1 MGKTLR
7 VLHVEDSER
16 DTALLARHLARADY
30 EVSSERVETRDEM
43 RAALAAQDWDVIL
56 CDYSMPHFSAPD
68 ALRLLKESG
77 LDIPFII
84 ISGTVGEEVA
94 VEAMRAGADD
104 YLMKD
109 SLARLAPAIERGVYE
124 AHNRRAMREA
134 EAALR
139 ESEDRYR
146 DLVEHSHDLICTHDM
161 EGRILSVNRTAA
173 RALGYE
179 PEELL
184 GRDLRDALVP
194 KFRERFDDYIAEIQ
208 REGIARGLM
217 VVGTRAGEER
227 IWEYT
232 NTLRTEGVAAPIV
245 RGVAHDVTE
254 QRRAEEAVRRSE
266 AELRAI
272 FEAMSDVVIV
282 LDREGRYL
290 KVAATSADL
299 LYRPPASL
307 VGHTLHEVF
316 PAAQADFFLAH
327 VRRALGEGR
336 VHRVEYSLQIGG
348 AEVWFDGSVSPV
360 SGDSVIWVARDITER
375 KQAEEKIRQSERQL
389 AEAQRLA
396 HIGSWNWD
404 LQNNTL
410 IWSDEHYR
418 IFGLDPQEYNPTY
431 ESAVMEYV
439 HPEDRDLVKSTV
451 EHSIRTQEPF
461 DFNYRAIRSDGNV
474 RVVHSRGNVISDE
487 QGNPV
492 RMFGTAQDVTELKR
506 AEEQLRHQLDF
517 NTAITSSLGEGVYAL
532 DREGRVTFMNP
543 AAESALGWTQAELL
557 GQQMHEVIHS
567 QHADGARR
575 PASECPL
582 LEVLKSGQTV
592 KVENDVFTR
601 KDGSLFP
608 VSYTS
613 SPIITAGL
621 ILGAV
626 LAFRDISERQA
637 LEDQLRQAQ
646 KMEAIGQLAGGV
658 AHDFNNLLTAIN
670 GYSDLTLRRLAE
682 EDPLRRNVEEVRKAG
697 ERAAAL
703 TRQLLAFSRKQVLQP
718 VALDLNALV
727 SDMEKMLRR
736 LIGEDVELRTALAP
750 GLGSIKADPGQVE
763 QVIMN
768 LAVNARDAMPRGGK
782 LTIETAEVRLG
793 EDAASR
799 LAAAAPG
806 TYVLLSVADTG
817 VGIDDET
824 LEHIFEP
831 FFTTKEQGKGTGL
844 GLSTVYG
851 IVKQS
856 GGGVRVTSEVGR
868 GSTFEVYFPR
878 VGEGAQEY
886 RRGTEPEGELRGTE
900 TILLAEDEEMV
911 RRLTREVLEMY
922 GYRVLVAAGGGAA
935 LLICERH
942 EGPIHLLITDLVM
955 PEMSGRE
962 LVARVASLRPEMKV
976 LFMSGYTDASATGQG
991 GFEEGSDFIQKPFTP
1006 AALARKVREVLD
1018 RAERMGTEPRA

>member
-30 EVSSERVETRDEM
+30 EVSSERVETPDEM
-43 RAALAAQDWDVIL
+43 RAALAAQEWDVIL

-94 VEAMRAGADD
+94 VAAMRAGADD

-194 KFRERFDDYIAEIQ
+194 KFRERFDDYIADIQ

-227 IWEYT
+227 VWEYT

-327 VRRALGEGR
+327 VRRALDEGWM
-336 VHRVEYSLQIGG
+336 HRAEYSLQIGG

-360 SGDSVIWVARDITER
+360 SEDLVVWVARDITER
-375 KQAEEKIRQSERQL
+375 KQL
-389 AEAQRLA
+389 
-396 HIGSWNWD
+396 
-404 LQNNTL
+404 
-410 IWSDEHYR
+410 
-418 IFGLDPQEYNPTY
+418 
-431 ESAVMEYV
+431 
-439 HPEDRDLVKSTV
+439 
-451 EHSIRTQEPF
+451 
-461 DFNYRAIRSDGNV
+461 
-474 RVVHSRGNVISDE
+474 
-487 QGNPV
+487 
-492 RMFGTAQDVTELKR
+492 
-506 AEEQLRHQLDF
+506 EEQLRH
-517 NTAITSSLGEGVYAL
+517 
-532 DREGRVTFMNP
+532 
-543 AAESALGWTQAELL
+543 
-557 GQQMHEVIHS
+557 
-567 QHADGARR
+567 
-575 PASECPL
+575 
-582 LEVLKSGQTV
+582 
-592 KVENDVFTR
+592 
-601 KDGSLFP
+601 
-608 VSYTS
+608 
-613 SPIITAGL
+613 
-621 ILGAV
+621 
-626 LAFRDISERQA
+626 
-637 LEDQLRQAQ
+637 AQ
-646 KMEAIGQLAGGV
+646 KMEAVGQLAGGI

-670 GYSDLTLRRLAE
+670 GYSDLALRRLDP
-682 EDPLRRNVEEVRKAG
+682 EDPLRRSVEEIRKAG

-718 VALDLNALV
+718 LVLDLNSVV
-727 SDMEKMLRR
+727 SDMERMLRR
-736 LIGEDVELRTALAP
+736 VIGEDVELGTALAHD
-750 GLGSIKADPGQVE
+750 LGSIKADPGQIE

-768 LAVNARDAMPRGGK
+768 LCVNARDAMPQGGR
-782 LTIETAEVRLG
+782 LTIETANVHLG
-793 EDAASR
+793 EEHAAR
-799 LAAAAPG
+799 RAGDLAPG
-806 TYVLLSVADTG
+806 PYVVLRVTDTG
-817 VGIDDET
+817 LGMDERT
-824 LEHIFEP
+824 RERIFEP
-831 FFTTKEQGKGTGL
+831 FFTTKGAGKGTGL

-856 GGGVRVTSEVGR
+856 GGGVSVASEVGR

-878 VGEGAQEY
+878 VGEGAREY

-900 TILLAEDEEMV
+900 TVLLAEDEEMV
-911 RRLTREVLEMY
+911 RRLTREVLEIY

-942 EGPIHLLITDLVM
+942 EGPIALLITDLVM
-955 PEMSGRE
+955 PEMNGRE
-962 LVARVASLRPEMKV
+962 LAARLASLRPEMKV

-991 GFEEGSDFIQKPFTP
+991 EFEDGSDFIQKPFTP
-1006 AALARKVREVLD
+1006 VALARKVREVLD
-1018 RAERMGTEPRA
+1018 RA